1 MKSAA
6 NTPGKFL
13 NTKKY
18 EEQLLLK
25 DRALSAAAEGI
36 TISDPRLPDNPLI
49 YANEGFERLTG
60 YSVAEVIGRNC
71 RFLQGPD
78 TAPET
83 VDVIREAIRTDTA
96 CTVQILNYRKDG
108 SPFWNRLSVTPVRD
122 ASGVVTNHIGIQS
135 DITAQKEAEDELQKA
150 KKELESANAHMRQ
163 DLEAAAKIQRALLPE
178 KPPEIPGLK
187 VSWAFRPCQELAGD
201 ILSVFPVAPDLV
213 ALYVLDV
220 SGHGVGASL
229 LSVAVS
235 RMLSPVPGRS
245 MVFEDSKGTRPSTP
259 VQVASRLN
267 THFPFDERT
276 SQYFTLVY
284 GLLDIKKSTLQ
295 YVAAGHP
302 PPIVVPKD
310 GAPLICETSGTPIGI
325 LPEPN
330 YEDRTIDLEAGD
342 RVVLYTDGI
351 MEAESEEG
359 GYFGQDRFTNNLRAT
374 RRVPLEDSV
383 NSLITR
389 VTKWCG
395 DSSPQDDITLLA
407 FEVNA

>member
-1 MKSAA
+1 MKIESD
-6 NTPGKFL
+6 TPGRFL
-13 NTKKY
+13 NSQKY

-25 DRALSAAAEGI
+25 DRALAASAEGI

-60 YSVAEVIGRNC
+60 YSVSDVIGRNC

-78 TAPET
+78 TKPET
-83 VDVIREAIRTDTA
+83 VDIIREAIHADRA

-122 ASGVVTNHIGIQS
+122 ASGMVTNHIGIQS
-135 DITAQKEAEDELQKA
+135 DITAQKEAEDQLQEA
-150 KKELESANAHMRQ
+150 KKELESVNAHLLQ
-163 DLEAAAKIQRALLPE
+163 DLEAAAKIQRALLPD
-178 KPPEIPGLK
+178 KTPEVAGLS

-201 ILSVFPVAPDLV
+201 LLGVFQVAPDLV

-229 LSVAVS
+229 LSVSVS

-245 MVFEDSKGTRPSTP
+245 MLFEDSRGTRPSRP
-259 VQVASRLN
+259 VHVASRLN
-267 THFPFDERT
+267 AHFPFDERT

-284 GLLDIKKSTLQ
+284 GLLDIRASTFR

-310 GAPLICETSGTPIGI
+310 GAPSTCETTGPPIGI
-325 LPEPN
+325 LSDPT
-330 YEDRTIDLEAGD
+330 YEDRKIDLAAGD

-351 MEAESEEG
+351 TEAESEEG
-359 GYFGQDRFTNNLRAT
+359 AYFGQERLTNNLRAT
-374 RRVPLEDSV
+374 RRVLLEDSV

-395 DSSPQDDITLLA
+395 DSPPQDDITLLA

>member
-1 MKSAA
+1 MNFEAD
-6 NTPGKFL
+6 TPGSFL
-13 NTKKY
+13 NSKKY

-25 DRALSAAAEGI
+25 DRALAASAEGI
-36 TISDPRLPDNPLI
+36 TISDPRLSDNPLI

-60 YSVAEVIGRNC
+60 YSVEEVIGRNC

-78 TAPET
+78 TSPDT
-83 VDVIREAIRTDTA
+83 VDIIREAIRNDKA

-108 SPFWNRLSVTPVRD
+108 SPFWNRLSITPVRD
-122 ASGVVTNHIGIQS
+122 ASGAVTNHIGIQS
-135 DITAQKEAEDELQKA
+135 DITAQKEAEDKLQEA
-150 KKELESANAHMRQ
+150 KKELESVNAHLLQ
-163 DLEAAAKIQRALLPE
+163 DLEAAARIQRALLPE
-178 KPPEIPGLK
+178 KPPDVPGLN

-201 ILSVFPVAPDLV
+201 LLSVFQVAPDLV

-229 LSVAVS
+229 LSVSVS

-245 MVFEDSKGTRPSTP
+245 MVFEDSKGTRPSRP
-259 VQVASRLN
+259 VHVASRLN
-267 THFPFDERT
+267 AHFPFDERT

-284 GLLDIKKSTLQ
+284 GLLDIKKSTFQ

-310 GAPLICETSGTPIGI
+310 AAPSICETTGPPIGI
-325 LPEPN
+325 LPEPD
-330 YEDRTIDLEAGD
+330 YEDRTIDLAAGD

-351 MEAESEEG
+351 TEAESEEG
-359 GYFGQDRFTNNLRAT
+359 GYLGQDRLINNLRAT

-383 NSLITR
+383 NSLMTR

-395 DSSPQDDITLLA
+395 DSNPQDDITMLA